1 MKNNNKK
8 FAGLIVSIA
17 TLCTVLLLVSCSSS
31 DKGHGGNAG
40 SVDNGY
46 GGMTPNYSEKED
58 TVLDD
63 ENRKII
69 KNVNESVQTDD
80 FDGFMVSLDSAISEV
95 DGYISSSGYNGNSY
109 YDEGG
114 LRSAN
119 LTIRIPAQKLESF
132 TKQVK
137 SMAVVTSYNEYI
149 SDVTNQYIDVTSRIA
164 VLEAEETALLDILSK
179 ATTVSDMLEIRTR
192 LLSVQSDLASLRA
205 QRDNIDD
212 MVEYSTVTLYVR
224 EVRRAVKAG
233 VGFFD
238 EVGGRFLDSAAD
250 IGEGLRAFAVWLLGD
265 ILYILLFGGLSVG
278 GVFLL
283 RFIFRKSKIR
293 LNFKKPKQ
301 NKPNNPENTD

>member
-1 MKNNNKK
+1 
-8 FAGLIVSIA
+8 
-17 TLCTVLLLVSCSSS
+17 
-31 DKGHGGNAG
+31 
-40 SVDNGY
+40 
-46 GGMTPNYSEKED
+46 
-58 TVLDD
+58 
-63 ENRKII
+63 
-69 KNVNESVQTDD
+69 
-80 FDGFMVSLDSAISEV
+80 
-95 DGYISSSGYNGNSY
+95 
-109 YDEGG
+109 
-114 LRSAN
+114 
-119 LTIRIPAQKLESF
+119 
-132 TKQVK
+132 
-137 SMAVVTSYNEYI
+137 MAVVTSYNEYI

-192 LLSVQSDLASLRA
+192 LLNVQSDLASLRA

-212 MVEYSTVTLYVR
+212 RVEYSTVTLYVR